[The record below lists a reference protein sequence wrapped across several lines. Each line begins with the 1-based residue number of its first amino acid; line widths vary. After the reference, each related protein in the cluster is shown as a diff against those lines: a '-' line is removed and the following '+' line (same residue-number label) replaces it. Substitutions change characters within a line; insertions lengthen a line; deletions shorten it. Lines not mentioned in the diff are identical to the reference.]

1 MDKATIRSAT
11 QAAFRQSINHFVT
24 SSYAVPAIFTLA
36 LALRVLSIVL
46 VPIQPDS
53 DALWY
58 LLRAGEIAEGAGY
71 QESGHPTAFWPVGY
85 PALLAASI
93 AIFGPTLLGPILLNL
108 IAVALKLWLIL
119 WFARRLRL
127 SEAIARGAALLY
139 AIYPAHIVY
148 AGVAA
153 SEITSTAVTMGAMA
167 LLFAARGRIGLSLL
181 AGLLFGV
188 ATLMRPQTLLLAP
201 LLIALMW
208 LTLRSYGWRRALVS
222 GVAVYGALMLVVLPW
237 TARNAMVLGTPV
249 LVSTNGGVALQAG
262 ANPLANGGYFQVEKS
277 PLWQDTGIDFS
288 RRVED
293 QVVMDRR
300 LKAMAVA
307 WISANPVEWTLLGFR
322 KVTALWG
329 KDSDAF
335 WSLDASHEKWKH
347 LWTGVKAAN
356 QLYYLA
362 LLALGALALSIA
374 ARATWRR
381 DMGVAPLLIIGVMP
395 LFCTALAFGF
405 TGQTRYH
412 FPAMPFL
419 CIAAAYS
426 IARLSH
432 LRQDAQKTGLVR

>member
-1 MDKATIRSAT
+1 M
-11 QAAFRQSINHFVT
+11 QWQVINHFVT
-24 SSYAVPAIFTLA
+24 SSYIVPAIFILA
-36 LALRVLSIVL
+36 IALRLLAVFL

-58 LLRAGEIAEGAGY
+58 LLRAGEMAEGAGY
-71 QESGHPTAFWPVGY
+71 QEDGHPTAFWPVGY
-85 PALLAASI
+85 PALLAASM
-93 AIFGPTLLGPILLNL
+93 AIFGPSLFGPILLNL
-108 IAVALKLWLIL
+108 VAVVLKLWLIL
-119 WFARRLRL
+119 WFARRLAL
-127 SEAIARGAALLY
+127 NEAVGRSAALLY
-139 AIYPAHIVY
+139 AVYPAHIIY

-167 LLFAARGRIGLSLL
+167 LLLAARGRLGRSLL
-181 AGLLFGV
+181 AGLLFGA
-188 ATLMRPQTLLLAP
+188 ATLMRPQTLLFTP

-208 LTLRSYGWRRALVS
+208 VALRNYGWRRAFVS
-222 GVAVYGALMLVVLPW
+222 GIAVYGGLMLVVLPW
-237 TARNAMVLGTPV
+237 TARNAMVLDTPI

-293 QVVMDRR
+293 QVEMDRR
-300 LKAMAVA
+300 LKAMAID

-322 KVTALWG
+322 KIAALWG

-335 WSLDASHEKWKH
+335 WSLDASHEEWKH

-362 LLALGALALSIA
+362 LLVLGALALSIA
-374 ARATWRR
+374 ARAAWRR
-381 DMGVAPLLIIGVMP
+381 DMGLAPLLIVGAMP
-395 LFCTALAFGF
+395 FFCTALAFGF

-412 FPAMPFL
+412 FPAMPFM
-419 CIAAAYS
+419 CIAAAYA

-432 LRQDAQKTGLVR
+432 LKSVSQKAALAG